1 MGLEKTLGSPVEGKK
16 FFDREH
22 EIEELS
28 ERVCEGNHTLLVAQR
43 RMGKTSVVREL
54 LRRLER
60 DGEFATVFVDFE
72 DAQSP
77 AETVVELA
85 TASMPIRGVWDRAKG
100 AFANVA
106 ATAGRRIDEVGL
118 SKLRLKLRSDVAPGN
133 WRTKGD
139 AVLAAF
145 AAHDKPV
152 VLAIDEFPLFVN
164 HILKGNDHK
173 PTPEGLRNADE
184 YLSWLRKNVHRHQ
197 DRVRLIVSGSIG
209 LMPIV
214 RQAGLV
220 AQVNVFSPFE
230 LKPWGEQTATEC
242 LRQLAAHYDL
252 DLSGDVRREMCRRLR
267 CCVPHHVQVFFDKV
281 HEHLRRSNERT
292 ATIGDVRRV
301 FDEEMIS
308 IHANPALDHY
318 LPRLRMVLGPEQ
330 YGLARDLLTEAAV
343 AHGRLDDD
351 ALREY
356 CRHWLAVPDRN
367 ESDFE
372 QVLHVLEHDGYLAS
386 ADNGYRFASG
396 WLETWWRTRHARH
409 FIPVRDRPGPE

>member
-22 EIEELS
+22 EIALLS
-28 ERVCEGNHTLLVAQR
+28 EHVREGNHTLLVGQR

-54 LRRLER
+54 LRRLQAT
-60 DGEFATVFVDFE
+60 DEFATVFVDFE

-106 ATAGRRIDEVGL
+106 TAAGRRIDEVGL
-118 SKLRLKLRSDVAPGN
+118 YRLRVKLRDDIDSGN

-145 AAHDKPV
+145 AEHAKPV
-152 VLAIDEFPLFVN
+152 VLAIDELPIFVN
-164 HILKGNDHK
+164 RILKGNDHRT
-173 PTPEGLRNADE
+173 TPEGIRRADE

-197 DRVRLIVSGSIG
+197 GRVRLVVSGSIG

-214 RQAGLV
+214 RHAGLA

-230 LKPWGEQTATEC
+230 LKPWDEQDAMEC
-242 LRQLAAHYDL
+242 LHQLAAHYDL
-252 DLSGDVRREMCRRLR
+252 DLSRDARREMCRRLR

-281 HEHLRRSNERT
+281 HEHLRRSNATT
-292 ATIGDVRRV
+292 ATIDEVRHV
-301 FDEEMIS
+301 FEEEMIS
-308 IHANPALDHY
+308 IHEHPALDHY
-318 LPRLRMVLGPEQ
+318 LVRLRMVLDPEQ
-330 YGLARDLLTEAAV
+330 YSLARDLLTEAAV
-343 AHGRLDDD
+343 AQGRLSEA
-351 ALREY
+351 ALGEH
-356 CRHWLAVPDRN
+356 CRRWLSAPDKS
-367 ESDFE
+367 ESDVE
-372 QVLHVLEHDGYLAS
+372 QVLHVLEHDGYLVS
-386 ADNGYRFASG
+386 GDDGHRFASG
-396 WLETWWRTRHARH
+396 WLEAWWRTRHARR
-409 FIPVRDRPGPE
+409 FTPIRDRTWGS